1 MEPERPFEIHDKRR
15 FHPDEEPSKDA
26 PTAEEPEGNVGP
38 VEEAEPASFDEETAS
53 SLPPMDV
60 YSLLGTTVGLLA
72 NSAWAWLGLVPN
84 PFSGQMEKDFAQA
97 RVAIDTVAFL
107 VGQLESHVGEE
118 ERRELQNLV
127 ANLRINYV
135 QQVESQTPKG

>member
-15 FHPDEEPSKDA
+15 FHPDEEPSVDA
-26 PTAEEPEGNVGP
+26 PSAEEPEGSVGP
-38 VEEAEPASFDEETAS
+38 VEEADTAPMNEETAS

-84 PFSGQMEKDFAQA
+84 PFSGQMERDFAQA

-118 ERRELQNLV
+118 ERREMQNLI